1 MNLLIN
7 SFNRTFVKKYTV
19 MLDSSHF
26 HPMLVHF
33 PIAIIA
39 VGFLFDLCALL
50 FKNETWLNKAGYW
63 LEIIGMAG
71 AIFAFGSG
79 YFFTSPME
87 GEAGIMRERH
97 EFFATVTLISIIIA
111 TLFRIVIA
119 YLNKET
125 TNMKYL
131 SLGLFFLSF
140 VFVSITGYLGGTLV
154 IDYMIGL

>member
-1 MNLLIN
+1 
-7 SFNRTFVKKYTV
+7 
-19 MLDSSHF
+19 MLTSGHF

-33 PIAIIA
+33 PIAIIT
-39 VGFLFDLCALL
+39 VGFLFDLLSFA
-50 FKNETWLNKAGYW
+50 FKKETWLNKAGYW

-87 GEAGIMRERH
+87 GEAGMMREKH
-97 EFFATVTLISIIIA
+97 EFFATASLISIIVA
-111 TLFRIVIA
+111 TLFRIVVD
-119 YLNKET
+119 YMNKET

-131 SLGLFFLSF
+131 SLGLYFIAL

-154 IDYMIGL
+154 LDYMIGL

>member
-1 MNLLIN
+1 MIP
-7 SFNRTFVKKYTV
+7 
-19 MLDSSHF
+19 SSHF

-33 PIAIIA
+33 PIAIIT
-39 VGFLFDLCALL
+39 VGFLFDLLSL
-50 FKNETWLNKAGYW
+50 VFKKELWLPKAGYW

-97 EFFATVTLISIIIA
+97 EFYATVTLISIIVA
-111 TLFRIVIA
+111 TLFRIVVA
-119 YLNKET
+119 YLDKET

-131 SLGLFFLSF
+131 SLGLFFIAF
-140 VFVSITGYLGGTLV
+140 VFVSITGYFGGSLV

>member
-1 MNLLIN
+1 
-7 SFNRTFVKKYTV
+7 

-33 PIAIIA
+33 PIAIIT
-39 VGFLFDLCALL
+39 VGFLFDLAAVFVKKEPCLSR
-50 FKNETWLNKAGYW
+50 AGYW

-87 GEAGIMRERH
+87 GEAGIMRDSH
-97 EFFATVTLISIIIA
+97 EFYATVTLISIIIA
-111 TLFRIVIA
+111 TIFRIVIN
-119 YLNKET
+119 YLGKEST
-125 TNMKYL
+125 RLKYL

-140 VFVSITGYLGGTLV
+140 IFVSITGYLGGTLV
-154 IDYMIGL
+154 IEYMIGL

>member
-1 MNLLIN
+1 MIP
-7 SFNRTFVKKYTV
+7 
-19 MLDSSHF
+19 SSHF

-33 PIAIIA
+33 PIAIIT
-39 VGFLFDLCALL
+39 VGFLFDLLSL
-50 FKNETWLNKAGYW
+50 VFKKELWLPKAGYW

-97 EFFATVTLISIIIA
+97 EFYATVTLISIIVA
-111 TLFRIVIA
+111 ALFRIVVA
-119 YLNKET
+119 YLDKET

-131 SLGLFFLSF
+131 SLGLFFIAF
-140 VFVSITGYLGGTLV
+140 VFVSITGYFGGSLV
-154 IDYMIGL
+154 MDYMIGL